1 MPPPYH
7 IRYMPRQEIDPL
19 KWETCIGQSPNGLIY
34 GSLSYLDGMAP
45 HWDALILGDYEAV
58 MPLTW
63 NKKWGIRYLYQ
74 PPLTPQLGVFS
85 PQPITEDLVTAFLQQ
100 AISHFKFAE
109 IYLNF
114 ANRIPG
120 LRPFTNIVLDLNA
133 PYEVVRANY
142 KKDLEKN
149 LRRAA
154 GFSLQY
160 GPSSDVDGAIDLYRE
175 YYAAKTP
182 HVTASD
188 YRRFTGFCHSV
199 LHSDSVLIRT
209 VFPGKADGYQGLE
222 HAAKGILSKN
232 EDIQSKAKS
241 IPSKGIPSKDDPA
254 NRLGHSQFPMATN
267 QPPLALALL
276 LKKKNR
282 LCLLMSVCP
291 PAGRKVEAN
300 HFLLDSLIREFA
312 GTGFLLDFDGS
323 EIPGVAHFYSNFGGV
338 DQPFFFYRY
347 NRLPWPLRLFKPA
360 DSQPSGNRQ

>member
-1 MPPPYH
+1 MLPPYH
-7 IRYMPRQEIDPL
+7 IRYMLRKEIDSL
-19 KWETCIGQSPNGLIY
+19 KWETCINQSPNGLIY
-34 GSLSYLDGMAP
+34 GSLSYLDDMAL

-63 NKKWGIRYLYQ
+63 NRKWGIRYLYQ

-85 PQPITEDLVTAFLQQ
+85 PQPITEEIVTAFLQQ
-100 AISHFKFAE
+100 AVSHFKFAE

-114 ANRIPG
+114 ANRVPG
-120 LRPFTNIVLDLNA
+120 LKPFTNIVLDLNA
-133 PYEVVRANY
+133 PYAVVRANY

-188 YRRFTGFCHSV
+188 YRRFTTFCHNAQG
-199 LHSDSVLIRT
+199 SDSVLIRT
-209 VFPGKADGYQGLE
+209 VTAR
-222 HAAKGILSKN
+222 KN
-232 EDIQSKAKS
+232 N
-241 IPSKGIPSKDDPA
+241 DPA
-254 NRLGHSQFPMATN
+254 SQPDQPQSSPAAN

-282 LCLLMSVCP
+282 LYLLMSVCP

-300 HFLLDSLIREFA
+300 HFLLDNLIREFA
-312 GTGFLLDFDGS
+312 GTGTLLDFDGS
-323 EIPGVAHFYSNFGGV
+323 EIPGVARFYSNFGGI

-347 NRLPWPLRLFKPA
+347 NRLPWPLRLFK
-360 DSQPSGNRQ
+360 SGGSRRSGNRQ